1 MKKRNTTK
9 LFLTLLTIIGTQL
22 GYSNHLS
29 FDPPTKKTILT
40 TPPRITATGEF
51 SYCLSSEQKIVD
63 TVTLTDPD
71 NLITEIYIQISDGY
85 VSGQDIL
92 SYTGTNPSI
101 GVGVFDINTGKIRI
115 FKTNPLTTLTDLEN
129 AIKDIKFKNSTATAS
144 GKRSFSITI
153 GQANYL
159 PRNKHFYRYIA
170 DPGIHWSE
178 AKIKAESLTNY
189 FYGLKGYLA
198 TLTSA
203 DEAQIAG
210 KQADGAGWIGG
221 SDAETEGVWK
231 WVTGPE
237 AGENMNYTNWNT
249 INGEPN
255 DYGPAVGSENY
266 AHITTPG
273 MLNSIKGSWNDLS
286 DTGDTDPASA
296 YYPLGYIVEY
306 GEMVPGDINSIQ
318 ISASTTLT
326 IAKIT
331 AVTPA
336 SRCDSGTITL
346 KATAS
351 IGTIEWY
358 DAVLGGSII
367 NTGGDFITPNLTSTK
382 NYYAEVSGC
391 TSTRTVISATVYA
404 IPTISTTKPS
414 VTRCCTG
421 TIVLEANPSIGNVNW
436 FIDATGGTQ
445 IGTGSIFTTDPL
457 SNDTIL
463 YAEANNNGC
472 ISTNRIPFNVTIHP
486 VPFVDNENLI
496 LCENSSLELDAGLN
510 GMDYLWST
518 AESTQ
523 TINIT
528 SGGSYEVIITNSYSC
543 SSTKKITVT
552 EYQIPEI
559 DSIKIQER
567 TIEIIVKNPQPY
579 FEYTI
584 DGINYQL
591 SNIFNNTPAGIN
603 TAYVRD
609 SNNCGT
615 DSEIFVT
622 IVVPTFFTPNISPHD
637 KWTIKGISIYPES
650 TVRIFDRYGK
660 LLKELRPDNS
670 PDISWDGTFNGREL
684 PSSDYWYVLK
694 LDADTPEKKGH
705 FTLKR

>member
-29 FDPPTKKTILT
+29 FDPPAKKKLVTIA
-40 TPPRITATGEF
+40 PSITIWGNLNL
-51 SYCLSSEQKIVD
+51 SYCPKTDLNIIENVN
-63 TVTLTDPD
+63 LLDPD
-71 NLITEIYIQISDGY
+71 NQINEIFIQISTNY
-85 VSGQDIL
+85 VSGLDQLKL
-92 SYTGTNPSI
+92 SNPGSHPKI
-101 GVGVFDINTGKIRI
+101 KVDFFDPNTGKIRI
-115 FKTNPLTTLTDLEN
+115 YSVDATTTLNDYESAL
-129 AIKDIKFKNSTATAS
+129 KDIQFRNDSPLSS
-144 GKRSFSITI
+144 GTRVFSITI

-159 PRNKHFYRYIA
+159 PSNKHFYKYISA
-170 DPGIHWSE
+170 PGKSWSQ
-178 AKIKAESLTNY
+178 AKGLAESSNY
-189 FYGLKGYLA
+189 YGLKGYLA

-203 DEAQIAG
+203 DEAQLAG
-210 KQADGAGWIGG
+210 KQASGTGWIGG
-221 SDAETEGVWK
+221 SDKEIEGVWK

-237 AGENMNYTNWNT
+237 AGTNMDYANWNK
-249 INGEPN
+249 GEPN
-255 DYGPAVGSENY
+255 NTNGVEHY
-266 AHITTPG
+266 AHITTPNI
-273 MLNSIKGSWNDLS
+273 NSPYNGAWNDLK
-286 DTGDTDPASA
+286 DEGDSSGDYQSK
-296 YYPLGYIVEY
+296 GYIVEY
-306 GEMVPGDINSIQ
+306 GGMVYGDVDTIH

-336 SRCDSGTITL
+336 SRCNSGTITL

-351 IGTIEWY
+351 IGTIDWF
-358 DAVLGGSII
+358 DVMSGGAVQYSGTSYTIPTLS
-367 NTGGDFITPNLTSTK
+367 NTQD
-382 NYYAEVSGC
+382 YYAEVSGC
-391 TSTRTVISATVYA
+391 TSTRTVISATLYA

-414 VTRCCTG
+414 VTRCGTG

-436 FIDATGGTQ
+436 FIEATGGTQ
-445 IGTGSIFTTDPL
+445 IGTGSIFTTDPI

-615 DSEIFVT
+615 DSENFVT
-622 IVVPTFFTPNISPHD
+622 IVVPTFFTPNILPYD
-637 KWTIKGISIYPES
+637 KWTIKGMSIYPES

-670 PDISWDGTFNGREL
+670 PDISWDGTFNGQEL

>member
-1 MKKRNTTK
+1 MKKRNTTI

-22 GYSNHLS
+22 GYSNHL
-29 FDPPTKKTILT
+29 FLNPTTKKITLT

-51 SYCLSSEQKIVD
+51 SYCLSTEQKIVD

-71 NLITEIYIQISDGY
+71 SLITEIYIQISDGY
-85 VSGQDIL
+85 IVGQDKLI
-92 SYTGTNPSI
+92 YTGTNPAI
-101 GVGVFDINTGKIRI
+101 GIEAFDINTGKIKI
-115 FKTNPLTTLTDLEN
+115 FKTNLTATLADLEN
-129 AIKDIKFKNSTATAS
+129 AIKDIKFKNSTVTAS

-159 PRNKHFYRYIA
+159 PRNKHFYKYISA
-170 DPGIHWSE
+170 PGKRWDE
-178 AKIKAESLTNY
+178 AKGLAESSNY
-189 FYGLKGYLA
+189 YGLKGYLA

-203 DEAQIAG
+203 DEAQLAG

-237 AGENMNYTNWNT
+237 AGENMIYTNWNT
-249 INGEPN
+249 AKGEPN
-255 DYGPAVGSENY
+255 DFGPAVGSENY
-266 AHITTPG
+266 AHITNPLMDG
-273 MLNSIKGSWNDLS
+273 GIYKGKWNDLS
-286 DTGDTDPASA
+286 NTGDTDPTSD

-306 GEMVPGDINSIQ
+306 GEMVTGDINSIQ
-318 ISASTTLT
+318 ISASTALT

-336 SRCDSGTITL
+336 SRCDSGSITL

-351 IGTIEWY
+351 TGTIEWY
-358 DAVLGGSII
+358 DVVLGGSFID
-367 NTGGDFITPNLTSTK
+367 TGDNFTTPNLTITK

-391 TSTRTVISATVYA
+391 TSTRTAISATVYNT
-404 IPTISTTKPS
+404 PTISTTKPNVS
-414 VTRCCTG
+414 RCGTG
-421 TIVLEANPSIGNVNW
+421 TIVLEAKPSIGNVNW

-445 IGTGSIFTTDPL
+445 IGTGSIFTTKTL
-457 SNDTIL
+457 SNDTLL

-472 ISTNRIPFNVTIHP
+472 ISPNRIPFIVKINPEP
-486 VPFVDNENLI
+486 VVVNENLI

-518 AESTQ
+518 AERTQ

-528 SGGSYEVIITNSYSC
+528 SGGSYDVAITNSYSC

-567 TIEIIVKNPQPY
+567 TIEIIVKNPQSY

-584 DGINYQL
+584 DEINYQL
-591 SNIFNNTPAGIN
+591 SNIFTSTPAGIN

-609 SNNCGT
+609 RNNCGT

-622 IVVPTFFTPNISPHD
+622 TVVPTFFTPNNDGSND
-637 KWTIKGISIYPES
+637 KWVIKGMSFYPNSE
-650 TVRIFDRYGK
+650 VRIFDRFGK
-660 LLKELRPDNS
+660 LLNELRPRNS
-670 PDISWDGTFNGREL
+670 TDVSWDGTFNGQEL
-684 PSSDYWYVLK
+684 PSSDYWYELK
-694 LDADTPEKKGH
+694 LDTNTPEKRGH

>member
-266 AHITTPG
+266 AHITTPE

-296 YYPLGYIVEY
+296 YYPLG
-306 GEMVPGDINSIQ
+306 
-318 ISASTTLT
+318 
-326 IAKIT
+326 
-331 AVTPA
+331 
-336 SRCDSGTITL
+336 
-346 KATAS
+346 
-351 IGTIEWY
+351 
-358 DAVLGGSII
+358 
-367 NTGGDFITPNLTSTK
+367 
-382 NYYAEVSGC
+382 
-391 TSTRTVISATVYA
+391 
-404 IPTISTTKPS
+404 
-414 VTRCCTG
+414 
-421 TIVLEANPSIGNVNW
+421 
-436 FIDATGGTQ
+436 
-445 IGTGSIFTTDPL
+445 
-457 SNDTIL
+457 
-463 YAEANNNGC
+463 
-472 ISTNRIPFNVTIHP
+472 
-486 VPFVDNENLI
+486 
-496 LCENSSLELDAGLN
+496 
-510 GMDYLWST
+510 
-518 AESTQ
+518 
-523 TINIT
+523 
-528 SGGSYEVIITNSYSC
+528 
-543 SSTKKITVT
+543 
-552 EYQIPEI
+552 
-559 DSIKIQER
+559 
-567 TIEIIVKNPQPY
+567 
-579 FEYTI
+579 
-584 DGINYQL
+584 
-591 SNIFNNTPAGIN
+591 
-603 TAYVRD
+603 
-609 SNNCGT
+609 
-615 DSEIFVT
+615 
-622 IVVPTFFTPNISPHD
+622 
-637 KWTIKGISIYPES
+637 
-650 TVRIFDRYGK
+650 
-660 LLKELRPDNS
+660 
-670 PDISWDGTFNGREL
+670 
-684 PSSDYWYVLK
+684 
-694 LDADTPEKKGH
+694 
-705 FTLKR
+705 